1 MAKLENDGFPVT
13 PATTSC
19 ALLHNSGGVVPGYLN
34 CDFAPHH
41 RRGENR
47 GGVLIG
53 WKIVEKAISS
63 LKLLWFSR
71 ARTQPLNPSMGGGG
85 VLLSGEQLY
94 CSKAVNQIQEGI

>member
-1 MAKLENDGFPVT
+1 MAKHENDCFAVT

-47 GGVLIG
+47 GSALLGRKV
-53 WKIVEKAISS
+53 VEKAISI
-63 LKLLWFSR
+63 LKLLWFSGVS
-71 ARTQPLNPSMGGGG
+71 TQTLNRVISGEG

-94 CSKAVNQIQEGI
+94 CPKAVNQIQEGI